1 VCVYHVVYYQQ
12 LHAGLP
18 ASGQQASVLQASGP
32 QAHPTASEPEAP
44 SQPQAA
50 SGPPRPSH
58 WQPQLRLR
66 LGVTGSGSSI
76 WIQHNTLM
84 ARKHVERGL
93 IFFNYFKPSMSKHAT
108 VSTTP
113 LERLRSWGGRLRYTQ
128 T

>member
-18 ASGQQASVLQASGP
+18 ASGQQASVPQASGP

-93 IFFNYFKPSMSKHAT
+93 IFLITSSRACLSMQRCQ
-108 VSTTP
+108 
-113 LERLRSWGGRLRYTQ
+113 LRLWSVYDPGVDA
-128 T
+128 